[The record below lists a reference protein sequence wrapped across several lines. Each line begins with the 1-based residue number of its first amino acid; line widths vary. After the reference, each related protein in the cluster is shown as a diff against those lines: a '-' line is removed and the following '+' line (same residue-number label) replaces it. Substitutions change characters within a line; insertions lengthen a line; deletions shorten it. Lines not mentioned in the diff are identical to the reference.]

1 MALPFP
7 FPTSSKSYRQFVIFI
22 ILSKYTFKSLQYLRN
37 FFCNQV
43 NADGE
48 EEVKDKVK
56 EDVKVP
62 DDAKKVDPVEP
73 PTNEDA
79 VENEAPAEAKDEL

>member
-1 MALPFP
+1 M
-7 FPTSSKSYRQFVIFI
+7 
-22 ILSKYTFKSLQYLRN
+22 
-37 FFCNQV
+37 

-79 VENEAPAEAKDEL
+79 IENEAPAEAKDEL